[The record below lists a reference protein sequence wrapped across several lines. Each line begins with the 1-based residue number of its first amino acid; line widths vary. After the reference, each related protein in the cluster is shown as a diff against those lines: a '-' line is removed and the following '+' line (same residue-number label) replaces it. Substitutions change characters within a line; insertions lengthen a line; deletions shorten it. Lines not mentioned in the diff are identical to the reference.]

1 MKIFLT
7 GATGFVG
14 SNFLRVALERH
25 GLKVFAAL
33 NKAELMPRAGLTTS
47 KVNLTDRDMVLAS
60 VREINPDAIVH
71 MAFFNDLTLAYQ
83 NRKAAWQVMVDATEY
98 LLEAAKDLNIPFIFV
113 STDWVF
119 DGTQGPAD
127 ESTPPN
133 PVNYYGLMKVAL
145 RC

>member
-1 MKIFLT
+1 MGSRGRVSGFSKNSETWNLKPLMKIFLT

-33 NKAELMPRAGLTTS
+33 NKAELTPRDGLTTA
-47 KVNLTDRDMVLAS
+47 KVNLIDREVVLAS
-60 VREINPDAIVH
+60 VREVKPDAIVH

-98 LLEAAKDLNIPFIFV
+98 LLK
-113 STDWVF
+113 
-119 DGTQGPAD
+119 
-127 ESTPPN
+127 
-133 PVNYYGLMKVAL
+133 
-145 RC
+145 RCKRLEYSFHLCFN